1 MELISSSEEPELSL
15 PPINNRENIDN
26 FEDSFRQ
33 EEMKI
38 PSEPSLNRVNNSIV
52 NHPGLVIVPN
62 ANDNDRSEELDN
74 NPGAYYDY
82 YQAERRIK
90 ERRFF
95 LWFGWVRLMYELFY
109 LFPVFVLYIQEAD
122 KTCGTSMNA
131 IIATEMI
138 GRIIF
143 FNLIRFPLLLLG
155 KKSEN
160 CMWVYRFFV
169 FLRFFAVFTW
179 NLIIIVLFSIS
190 TKDCLDNATLLWV
203 ASLIMVIQAI
213 IEFTL
218 KIWFICLILILFAVG
233 ERDPELQQIR
243 QMQMDRKLIVEI
255 VTKIKNLKLKND
267 EFKPNEDSCC
277 IWLEQFKPDGEV
289 IYLPWN
295 QKHMF
300 HYKWISEWLSNQAR
314 CPICKDI
321 LSRKTINE
329 ALNTRRR

>member
-1 MELISSSEEPELSL
+1 
-15 PPINNRENIDN
+15 
-26 FEDSFRQ
+26 
-33 EEMKI
+33 
-38 PSEPSLNRVNNSIV
+38 
-52 NHPGLVIVPN
+52 
-62 ANDNDRSEELDN
+62 
-74 NPGAYYDY
+74 
-82 YQAERRIK
+82 
-90 ERRFF
+90 
-95 LWFGWVRLMYELFY
+95 MYELFY

-155 KKSEN
+155 KTSEN

-218 KIWFICLILILFAVG
+218 KI
-233 ERDPELQQIR
+233 
-243 QMQMDRKLIVEI
+243 
-255 VTKIKNLKLKND
+255 
-267 EFKPNEDSCC
+267 
-277 IWLEQFKPDGEV
+277 
-289 IYLPWN
+289 
-295 QKHMF
+295 
-300 HYKWISEWLSNQAR
+300 
-314 CPICKDI
+314 
-321 LSRKTINE
+321 
-329 ALNTRRR
+329 